1 MNLSTFRSLETMV
14 LADPKSMEMVEW
26 SLGLRPCVSA
36 DNMLKEAVWVILGSG
51 ISHKAAK
58 RMWDILWSDGRC
70 AHPHK
75 AAALKKW
82 AANYQT
88 YWAEYRAKATDAAR
102 IAYLRTL
109 PYMGGRA
116 LPYQLAKNLGL
127 TGYCKPDVHLM
138 RLAEAHGY
146 PGDPQA
152 MCEALAAETGR
163 TVAYIDTILWFA
175 AMKGWAYR
183 ERGAA

>member
-1 MNLSTFRSLETMV
+1 MKISFFRFLESLV
-14 LADPKSMEMVEW
+14 LADPKGMEMAEW
-26 SLGLRPCVSA
+26 ATSLCPCYSA
-36 DNMLKEAVWVILGSG
+36 ENMLKEAAWVILGSG
-51 ISHKAAK
+51 ISHQAAK
-58 RMWDILWSDGRC
+58 RMWEVLWSEGNC
-70 AHPHK
+70 NHPHK
-75 AAALKKW
+75 NAALKEW
-82 AANYQT
+82 WGNYKT
-88 YWAEYRAKATDAAR
+88 YWGEFLSKRGEIEKL
-102 IAYLRTL
+102 AYLRTL
-109 PYMGGRA
+109 PYMGGKA
-116 LPYQLAKNLGL
+116 LVYQLAKNLGI

-138 RLAEAHGY
+138 RLAETHGY